1 MPTSFNHAVIE
12 EFRANRGKVALFP
25 DGGVLLLTTTG
36 AKSGVE
42 HTVPLGFVHDGDTLL
57 VVGSAG
63 GSDRHPD
70 WFRNV
75 LAHPAVR
82 VELGTES
89 FDAVAVPA
97 EGDRRDELFAH
108 VVRAAPGYADY
119 QAATARTL
127 PVVVLER
134 TAVTTL
140 AGKLLEVHIWL
151 REQVRQLQTEA
162 EPPGR
167 LGLELRKHCLTFCAA
182 LTFHHTGEDDHVFP
196 GVVAHHPHLA
206 DALDRLREE
215 HRAMARIKDDLLAL
229 LDDADSDGFRA
240 ELDRLAAELEAHLD
254 HEEGWLLPVLADVPW
269 PPVQTA

>member
-12 EFRANRGKVALFP
+12 EFRANGGKVAYFP

-42 HTVPLGFVHDGDTLL
+42 HTVPLGFVRDDDSLL

-70 WFRNV
+70 WYRNV
-75 LAHPAVR
+75 LATPAVR
-82 VELGTES
+82 VELGSES
-89 FDAVAVPA
+89 FTALAVPA
-97 EGDRRDELFAH
+97 EGARRDQLFEQ
-108 VVRAAPGYADY
+108 VVRVAPGYADY
-119 QAATARTL
+119 QAATTRTL
-127 PVVVLER
+127 PVVVLDR
-134 TAVTTL
+134 AVTTF
-140 AGKLLEVHIWL
+140 AGKLLEVHNWL
-151 REQVRQLQTEA
+151 RDQVRQLQAEA
-162 EPPGR
+162 GPPGR
-167 LGLELRKHCLTFCAA
+167 LGLELRQHCLTFCEA

-215 HRAMARIKDDLLAL
+215 HRTVARIKGDLLVL
-229 LDDADSDGFRA
+229 LDAADSDGFRA
-240 ELDRLAAELEAHLD
+240 ELDRLAAELAAHLD

-269 PPVQTA
+269 PPVTA